1 MSLADIGF
9 GGIVKDAGCCMTE
22 LLIRLFI
29 GKKDVRENT
38 VRTSYINLASVVG
51 IVSNTCLFAI
61 KLAIGLTLGSIS
73 IIADAANNIT
83 DSLTNLMVIIGIK
96 LAKKP
101 ADAEHPFGHARIEYI
116 ISLIIS
122 ALILFLGY
130 ELIRSSISQIINP
143 TEIRFDWVLV
153 GILVGSAFIKLWQS
167 LFYRKLGK
175 KINSDPLTALS
186 KDSLNDV
193 FIASSIILSLFVTY
207 VSGVNIDGFAGVF
220 VSLLILYS
228 GFGMAKETISK
239 LIGES
244 THHKQAE
251 EILKIVTARDEILS
265 VHDLVVH
272 SYGPGKYMPTLHVE
286 MSDTLSLKEA
296 HSIIDKIEKDA
307 KEQLGLDLLL
317 HIDPVSCGYHR
328 VNKTRSDVI
337 NFLKEIDDRI
347 SVRDFSMSKGDTQ
360 TDIRFELD
368 MPADIGETRR
378 AEIHGLVVKKI
389 TDLSERYNPKIRIG
403 NPYTKRN

>member
-1 MSLADIGF
+1 
-9 GGIVKDAGCCMTE
+9 MTE
-22 LLIRLFI
+22 LLIRIFI
-29 GKKDVRENT
+29 GKKDVRENA
-38 VRTSYINLASVVG
+38 VRTSYVNLASVVG
-51 IVSNTCLFAI
+51 IVSNTCLFAV

-130 ELIRSSISQIINP
+130 ELIRSSFSQIINP
-143 TEIRFDWVLV
+143 TEIGFDRVLV
-153 GILVGSAFIKLWQS
+153 GILIGSAFIKLWQS
-167 LFYRKLGK
+167 FFYKKLGK

-186 KDSLNDV
+186 RDSLNDV
-193 FIASSIILSLFVTY
+193 LIAGSIILSLVFTY
-207 VSGVNIDGFAGVF
+207 ATDIIIDGFAGVF

-251 EILKIVTARDEILS
+251 EIIKIVTAHDEILS

-296 HSIIDKIEKDA
+296 HTIVDEIEKEA
-307 KEQLGLDLLL
+307 REQLGLDLLL
-317 HIDPVSCGYHR
+317 HIDPVSCGYHG
-328 VNKTRSDVI
+328 VNKTRGEVI
-337 NFLKEIDDRI
+337 SFIKQIDERLL
-347 SVRDFSMSKGDTQ
+347 VRDFSMSKGDKQ
-360 TDIRFELD
+360 TDIRFEID
-368 MPADIGETRR
+368 MPGDIGEARK
-378 AEIHGLVVKKI
+378 AEIQELATKKI
-389 TDLSERYNPKIRIG
+389 MELSEKYNPKIRIG
-403 NPYTKRN
+403 NPYTKRD